1 MTIPS
6 KGARAIVVGGVRYR
20 FRVSRW
26 RKVSGWSPASVGLLD
41 PRWLE
46 HARRLGLGDVADVAF
61 TIAIERAEAP
71 ASTLVARYH
80 AKIVDGFLGPEQLT
94 AVTPSLVRQI
104 LERALDDGWRPGA
117 KGDRRVALV
126 ENSGDL
132 LRPVLMVLPG
142 ITSDLDGYE
151 KKLVP
156 LRIA

>member
-6 KGARAIVVGGVRYR
+6 KGARAIVVGDVRYR

-26 RKVSGWSPASVGLLD
+26 RRLSAWSPASVGLVD
-41 PRWLE
+41 PRWLAY
-46 HARRLGLGDVADVAF
+46 ARRFGLGDVADVAF
-61 TIAIERAEAP
+61 TIAIERAQAP

-80 AKIVDGFLGPEQLT
+80 AKIIDGFLGPEQLT

-104 LERALDDGWRPGA
+104 LERAIEDGWRPGA
-117 KGDRRVALV
+117 RGDQRVDLV
-126 ENSGDL
+126 ENSGDPR
-132 LRPVLMVLPG
+132 RPVLMVLPG
-142 ITSDLDGYE
+142 IASDLDGYE